1 MSIADLEVDNIIR
14 GNLNNYDP
22 SIKIL
27 SEENEFS
34 LNSYLEECYWIIDP
48 IDGTQSY
55 ISEGNEYTI
64 NIALI
69 YQGKPYLGLIAH
81 PPSKKIWYAKNNKLT
96 IIHDSVKKTYENN
109 VKKKDFITIITSK
122 EFNYET
128 EEFIKNFKNSKR
140 IKLSSS
146 LKFCKLAENEADLY
160 PRFSSISKW
169 DIAAGHAILNASG
182 GEIIKINGLNFNY
195 NNKSSRTG
203 KFLAI
208 SRKINKKKLN
218 L

>member
-1 MSIADLEVDNIIR
+1 MKYVLNTKIELKKKKNDGSPLSIADLEVDNIIR

-69 YQGKPYLGLIAH
+69 YQ
-81 PPSKKIWYAKNNKLT
+81 
-96 IIHDSVKKTYENN
+96 
-109 VKKKDFITIITSK
+109 
-122 EFNYET
+122 
-128 EEFIKNFKNSKR
+128 
-140 IKLSSS
+140 
-146 LKFCKLAENEADLY
+146 
-160 PRFSSISKW
+160 
-169 DIAAGHAILNASG
+169 
-182 GEIIKINGLNFNY
+182 
-195 NNKSSRTG
+195 
-203 KFLAI
+203 
-208 SRKINKKKLN
+208 
-218 L
+218 